1 MPDEVVKE
9 VRRKER
15 PLDEWK
21 KRVGSPAEPLVAD
34 VPQEE
39 LKRML
44 EQAAQPIVEQEG
56 AFAIATPAESRVLV
70 EDLSKRYDVPPGF
83 ILAFIDRKTGRL
95 TPYFTRTF
103 YGVVLE
109 RKGYAR
115 LEVEKTGPKHDPA
128 KHQYHYIAEL
138 TPIIPD
144 KALEALRLLKDV
156 DRETFLKEYRRLQEP
171 IREEGYASPD
181 TVKNPKMRTDYN
193 LDRLA
198 RTRGYRHLGVLYC
211 GVGAGAPRE
220 LEEAGEEVEESGP
233 IIDAKAEDVNIPKA
247 ERMTV

>member
-44 EQAAQPIVEQEG
+44 EQAAQSTVEDKPRTEG
-56 AFAIATPAESRVLV
+56 GYHVILEEEGGITLATPEESKVV
-70 EDLSKRYDVPPGF
+70 VTDLSERYNVPPGF
-83 ILAFIDRKTGRL
+83 ILVFKDRRTGAMR
-95 TPYFTRTF
+95 PYFTREF
-103 YGVVLE
+103 YGLMVE
-109 RKGYAR
+109 RKGYSR

-128 KHQYHYIAEL
+128 NHKFHFLAEL

-156 DRETFLKEYRRLQEP
+156 DRETFLKEWKRLMEP
-171 IREEGYASPD
+171 IREEGYASTD
-181 TVKNPKMRTDYN
+181 TVRARTMKNDYN
-193 LDRLA
+193 LERLA
-198 RTRGYRHLGVLYC
+198 RTRAYRHLCRLYC
-211 GVGAGAPRE
+211 GVGGGWSHDE
-220 LEEAGEEVEESGP
+220 EEVAEEV
-233 IIDAKAEDVNIPKA
+233 ALAETKP
-247 ERMTV
+247 